1 MRAVNLIPR
10 DYRAGK
16 ASGGGRAGMA
26 TYALLGVLAVALGL
40 VTLYVVTSNSVADQK
55 SKLAAL
61 QQQFPQLQAEAAQ
74 LAPYTQF
81 AALAQAR
88 AQTVQHIA
96 ATRFD
101 WAASLDQ
108 LSKVVPAN
116 TSLTSLAASTNSAS
130 SSGAVSSSSH
140 GLPGDPTFELHGCT
154 GSQDDVAR
162 LMSRLRLMDGVVRV
176 TLSNAGKQGGGS
188 SGTAT
193 PAATAG
199 TGGGGTC
206 AANGSSFDLTVS
218 FQAPAGAAATAPGQ
232 AAPAAGAS
240 GGAAAAHPAST
251 SSGGTQ

>member
-16 ASGGGRAGMA
+16 ASGAGRASTA
-26 TYALLGVLAVALGL
+26 TYAVLGVLAAALGV
-40 VTLYVVTSNSVADQK
+40 VTIYVVTSNSVADQK

-61 QQQFPQLQAEAAQ
+61 QQQLPRLRAQAAQ

-81 AALAQAR
+81 ASLAQQR
-88 AQTVQHIA
+88 AQTVQQIA

-116 TSLTSLAASTNSAS
+116 TSLTSLAASTNTAS
-130 SSGAVSSSSH
+130 STAAGGSSH

-176 TLSNAGKQGGGS
+176 SLSNAGKQSGGS

-193 PAATAG
+193 PAASAG
-199 TGGGGTC
+199 TSGGGTC
-206 AANGSSFDLTVS
+206 ATNGSSFDLTVS
-218 FQAPAGAAATAPGQ
+218 FQAPAGAATAPGQ
-232 AAPAAGAS
+232 PAPAAGAAVSHPPSSS
-240 GGAAAAHPAST
+240 GSAT